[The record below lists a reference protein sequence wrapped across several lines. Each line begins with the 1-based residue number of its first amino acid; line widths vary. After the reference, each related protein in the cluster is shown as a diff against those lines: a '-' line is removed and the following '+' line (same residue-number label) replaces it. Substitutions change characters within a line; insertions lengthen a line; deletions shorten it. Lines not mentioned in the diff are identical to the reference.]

1 MAQTSTEH
9 ESETPPRTPGWV
21 KAFGLILIV
30 LVLALIVLHLTGDGF
45 ASLHGYAQPAEYGR
59 YRSWS

>member
-9 ESETPPRTPGWV
+9 DSETPPRTPGWV

-30 LVLALIVLHLTGDGF
+30 LVLALIVLHLTGNGF
-45 ASLHGYAQPAEYGR
+45 ASLHGYALPPERGWYT
-59 YRSWS
+59 SWS